1 MIVCRGELCC
11 LASTERKREKQIAT
25 SGDRKAI
32 GRRAD
37 LIIRD
42 TASGIPTEYS
52 AAEVA
57 NKFEGEFSEKWAS
70 EAKLKLPKMLRDMF
84 VQLADKA
91 RWQEDVVHKLQTIG
105 YIHGGK

>member
-11 LASTERKREKQIAT
+11 LASTERKREKQITT